1 MLRRMSLSNFS
12 VRPTTPEDYPLLDKF
27 RKDFEPNGK
36 IELPWGYNLP
46 QSVETAIAERAGAPV
61 GAVTASKTVLI
72 NFMKDVEAKGTDV
85 YSAVLFLERVLT
97 YAAQQIG
104 TTEAYCA
111 IPNHMTEYI
120 DMVKRSGY
128 TVAFPD
134 CVVLKRALLPLP
146 KPVK

>member
-1 MLRRMSLSNFS
+1 MSLSNFTI
-12 VRPTTPEDYPLLDKF
+12 RPTVPGDYPLLDKF
-27 RKDFEPNGK
+27 RQDFASDGK
-36 IELPWGYNLP
+36 IDLPWGYNLP
-46 QSVETAIAERAGAPV
+46 QSVETALAERAGMPV

-72 NFMKDVEAKGTDV
+72 NFMKDPAAKGTDV

-111 IPNHMTEYI
+111 IPEHMTEYI

-128 TVAFPD
+128 ADAFPN
-134 CVVLKRALLPLP
+134 CVVLKRALLPVP